1 MNTATRNADL
11 RQILIER
18 RRELQDDV
26 QNRIRGGRT
35 DQRNDGGDQV
45 DKSDAHRQGDIE
57 LALLQM
63 RAKTLTRISEALVRL
78 EAGQY
83 GTCLSCGGEITKRR
97 LRALP
102 FAVRC
107 QTCEEQR
114 EFAEQ
119 NRARYLAL
127 TRDEA
132 SLFPD
137 MTSWQ

>member
-1 MNTATRNADL
+1 MNTATRNEDL

-18 RRELQDDV
+18 RRELHDDV
-26 QNRIRGGRT
+26 QNRIRGGRK
-35 DQRNDGGDQV
+35 DQRN
-45 DKSDAHRQGDIE
+45 DIE

-63 RAKTLTRISEALVRL
+63 RAETLTRISEALVRL
-78 EAGQY
+78 EAGEY
-83 GTCLSCGGEITKRR
+83 GTCLSCGGDITKRR

-107 QTCEEQR
+107 QGCEEKR
-114 EFAEQ
+114 EFAQ
-119 NRARYLAL
+119 QDRSRHLAL
-127 TRDEA
+127 TRDDT

>member
-18 RRELQDDV
+18 RRELHDDV
-26 QNRIRGGRT
+26 QNRIRGGRK
-35 DQRNDGGDQV
+35 DQRN
-45 DKSDAHRQGDIE
+45 DIE

-63 RAKTLTRISEALVRL
+63 RAETLTRISEALVRL
-78 EAGQY
+78 EAGEY
-83 GTCLSCGGEITKRR
+83 GTCLSCGGDITKRR

-107 QTCEEQR
+107 QGCEEKR
-114 EFAEQ
+114 EFAQ
-119 NRARYLAL
+119 QDRSRHLAL
-127 TRDEA
+127 TRDDT
-132 SLFPD
+132 SLFPE